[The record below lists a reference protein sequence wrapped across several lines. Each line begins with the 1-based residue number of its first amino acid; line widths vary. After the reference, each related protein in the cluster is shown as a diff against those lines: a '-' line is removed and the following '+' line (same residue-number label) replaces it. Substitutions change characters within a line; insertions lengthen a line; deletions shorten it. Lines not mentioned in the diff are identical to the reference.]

1 MPTLPRQSASTAFR
15 SETYSVSAALPAR
28 RPVSPS
34 PATPARTQNAPAP
47 RRRMQTVSMLF
58 LVFMALMVVSGGL
71 VYLSGYAQMTKEKY
85 RQIKMQRA
93 LAQAKEIQQRWQ
105 HQKAVMVTPSSIAAQ
120 AAKLGMVP
128 SDDKKMV
135 TVGETRIIPPDVPA
149 TVNAQQVLSTQ

>member
-47 RRRMQTVSMLF
+47 RRRMQTFSMLF
-58 LVFMALMVVSGGL
+58 LVFMAFMIVIGGL
-71 VYLSGYAQMTKEKY
+71 VCLSGYAQVTQEEY
-85 RQIKMQRA
+85 RHVKMQRT

-120 AAKLGMVP
+120 ATKLGMVP
-128 SDDKKMV
+128 SDDKKIV
-135 TVGETRIIPPDVPA
+135 TVGETRTIPPDVPA
-149 TVNAQQVLSTQ
+149 AVNAQQILSTQ